1 MITHESPLLH
11 VLILIA
17 YIFPKRI
24 GLVHLGPVVLA
35 EQSSDTS
42 LPTGPQ
48 LTHSLAVFGGGTFCL
63 SNPL

>member
-1 MITHESPLLH
+1 MITRESPLLH

-17 YIFPKRI
+17 YIFTKRI
-24 GLVHLGPVVLA
+24 GLVQLGTVVLA

-48 LTHSLAVFGGGTFCL
+48 LTHSLAVLGGRTFCL